1 MKAVLYICHGSRLRE
16 AKEEA
21 IDFVSSCMNRVSAP
35 IQELCFLELAKPF
48 ISEGFAACV
57 RRGATEIV
65 VVPVFLLAAGHV
77 KEDIPNE
84 LKKLQNKYPHI
95 AITYGNPFGVS
106 EPLVSATYEGSGIKV
121 SESEVTLLLVARGS
135 SDPRALEDM
144 KRIAS
149 LFEKEEKVKKVE
161 VCYLA
166 AAEPRFEEKL
176 KEVVKRAN
184 ENIVVLPYLLFTGL
198 LMKHIE
204 REVRNYS
211 NLNIYVSPYLGRNH
225 VFQEVLIQKT
235 EEILRGDERVSTYSS
250 NYK

>member
-1 MKAVLYICHGSRLRE
+1 MKAVLYICHGSRLKE

-21 IDFVSSCMNRVSAP
+21 IGFVSSCMNRVSAP
-35 IQELCFLELAKPF
+35 IQELCFLELAQPV
-48 ISEGFAACV
+48 ISEGFVNCV

-84 LKKLQNKYPHI
+84 LKKMQNKFPYI

-106 EPLVSATYEGSGIKV
+106 ESLVSATYEGSGIKEY
-121 SESEVTLLLVARGS
+121 ESEVTLLLVARGS
-135 SDPRALEDM
+135 SDPETLQDM

-149 LFEKEEKVKKVE
+149 LFEKEEKVRKVE

-166 AAEPRFEEKL
+166 AAEPRFEGEL
-176 KEVVKRAN
+176 KEIVERNEENVV
-184 ENIVVLPYLLFTGL
+184 ILPYLLFTGL

-204 REVRNYS
+204 KEVRGYHS
-211 NLNIYVSPYLGRNH
+211 TNIYVSPYLGKNRM
-225 VFQEVLIQKT
+225 FQEMLIQRT
-235 EEILRGDERVSTYSS
+235 EEILRGDECVSTYST
-250 NYK
+250 N

>member
-21 IDFVSSCMNRVSAP
+21 IDSVSSCMNRVSAP

-84 LKKLQNKYPHI
+84 LKKMKNKYPHI
-95 AITYGNPFGVS
+95 VMTYGNPFGVS
-106 EPLVSATYEGSGIKV
+106 ESLVSAAYKGSGIK
-121 SESEVTLLLVARGS
+121 EYENEVTLLLVARGS
-135 SDPRALEDM
+135 SDPETLQDI
-144 KRIAS
+144 KHIAS
-149 LFEKEEKVKKVE
+149 LFEQEEKVGKVE

-176 KEVVKRAN
+176 KVVVNRAN

-211 NLNIYVSPYLGRNH
+211 YSSIHVCPYLGKNH
-225 VFQEVLIQKT
+225 VFQEMLIQKT
-235 EEILRGDERVSTYSS
+235 EEILRGDVRVPTYSS
-250 NYK
+250 N